1 MEGPPIE
8 TGVKAKLDY
17 SDYLAAPDDGKRYE
31 ILRGHLCVTP
41 APSPRHQWVSWLLEQ
56 ELDRY
61 FRTRGLG
68 RMFHAPIDVILGD
81 RDVVQPDIVV
91 VTDGQISGR
100 GIEGAPLLVVE
111 ILSPTTRS
119 SDSGVKAQR
128 YAELG
133 VGHYWLVDPDA
144 RRVECLRA
152 ENSAFRAVIVAEGE
166 STLTHPDWDGLA
178 IDLGALWR

>member
-1 MEGPPIE
+1 ME
-8 TGVKAKLDY
+8 ALLDY
-17 SDYLAAPDDGKRYE
+17 ADYLATPDDGKRYE
-31 ILRGHLCVTP
+31 ILRGRLSVTP

-61 FRTRGLG
+61 FRTRRLG
-68 RMFHAPIDVILGD
+68 RMFHAPIDVILSE

-100 GIEGAPLLVVE
+100 GIEGPPLLVVE
-111 ILSPTTRS
+111 VLSPSTGA
-119 SDSGVKAQR
+119 SDRGLKSQR
-128 YAELG
+128 YADLG
-133 VGHYWLVDPDA
+133 VAHYWLVDPDA

-152 ENSAFRAVIVAEGE
+152 EGGAFRAVAAAEGE
-166 STLTHPDWDGLA
+166 CTLTHPDWDGLT